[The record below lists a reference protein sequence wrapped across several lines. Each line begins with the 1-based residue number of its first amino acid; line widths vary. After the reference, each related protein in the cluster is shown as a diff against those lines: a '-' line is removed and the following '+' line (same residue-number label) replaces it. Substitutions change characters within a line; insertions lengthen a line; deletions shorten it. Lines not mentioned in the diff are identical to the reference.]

1 MKIKFLLVA
10 SLGLLMLTGSV
21 TAQKSFDTFW
31 QKFKSAVIKGD
42 KATVVSLTRFPFSLG
57 YDPSAANEE
66 GFIKT
71 RASFLRRYNY
81 VFNEE
86 VDAVKCFENTA
97 PEKDPGGYVVA
108 CSFKGE
114 PPDSEKP
121 FDYTFKRTKQGW
133 RFVEFTNIN
142 E

>member
-1 MKIKFLLVA
+1 MKIKFWLAVC
-10 SLGLLMLTGSV
+10 LGLLMLTGSV
-21 TAQKSFDTFW
+21 TAQKSFNIFW
-31 QKFKSAVIKGD
+31 AKFKLAVIKGD
-42 KATVVSLTRFPFSLG
+42 KETVASLTKFPFSLG

-66 GFIKT
+66 GFIKK
-71 RASFLRRYNY
+71 RASFLRQYNY

-97 PEKDPGGYVVA
+97 PEKDHGGYVVA

-114 PPDSEKP
+114 SPNSEKP
-121 FDYTFKRTKQGW
+121 FAYTFKRTKQGW